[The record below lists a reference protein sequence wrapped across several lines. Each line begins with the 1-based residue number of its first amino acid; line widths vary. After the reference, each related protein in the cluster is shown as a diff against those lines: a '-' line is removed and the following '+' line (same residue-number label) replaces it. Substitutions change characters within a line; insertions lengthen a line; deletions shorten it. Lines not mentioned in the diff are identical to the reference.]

1 MLGREVAAAAAVPP
15 DEDEV
20 EGLRGAVADADAAA
34 VVVVLVD
41 ETCMDEGRARFCTV
55 RVEGCDGLAEDRAAE
70 GRGPDAAAVLLR
82 FSPVVEIDVVGFA
95 ATSPAFAGS
104 LARLAAVWRTL
115 GALLRVLGT
124 GRALK
129 AGLFSS
135 DAVLEDAAVAS
146 RFARSSRAAFNLAA
160 TASPGSWKVLLVG
173 AFELLAAGGG
183 VGKESE
189 TGRGLL

>member
-1 MLGREVAAAAAVPP
+1 MMRAVLGREAAP
-15 DEDEV
+15 DEEEM
-20 EGLRGAVADADAAA
+20 EGLRGATAA
-34 VVVVLVD
+34 VAVVD
-41 ETCMDEGRARFCTV
+41 ETCME
-55 RVEGCDGLAEDRAAE
+55 E
-70 GRGPDAAAVLLR
+70 GRGRFWTVRFEGAEGLVVDEVMDGTVEGRGLEVEMVLLR
-82 FSPVVEIDVVGFA
+82 LCPVVVVEVDVAGFA
-95 ATSPAFAGS
+95 ATSLAFAGS

-115 GALLRVLGT
+115 GVLLRVLGA

-135 DAVLEDAAVAS
+135 LEAAAVAS